1 MCSTKLTY
9 SVGGIHCDHCG
20 QSITKEV
27 EQVPGVHVVD
37 VDVVGTS
44 VVVQGDGIDESAVRA
59 AIVEAGYEPELVAA
73 PASGDDVE

>member
-1 MCSTKLTY
+1 MCSMKLTY

-27 EQVPGVHVVD
+27 EKVPGVHVVE

-44 VVVQGDGIDESAVRA
+44 VVVQGDGIDEPAVRA
-59 AIVEAGYEPELVAA
+59 AIVEAGHEPQLVAA
-73 PASGDDVE
+73 PASGDEAD